1 MKRSY
6 LLVYAL
12 VIMSLIF
19 MVVIKITDNNLE
31 QSKINTIYIDNLK
44 KKYEYESAA
53 HLFISKLTNEDID
66 ELKQKL
72 KNDSFSIKIPLTNE
86 IDNIKNAKVSLKD
99 ENLLIEI
106 GKNDGI
112 YKAEIKIAEIKQ
124 PNNLIEI
131 IKDDFSK
138 ENLLD
143 LINEDFVSIDDV
155 SIETKKSDNDIFVL
169 SKYNSISNIESQ
181 LTHESDKKVIE
192 NNSVDDELNLKDT
205 SDEIKEINN
214 SEKGK
219 QEDNSSKTDNID
231 DNSKDIVH
239 PDLEK
244 TTEEEREKNKSED
257 KEIESSEKSDLEIS
271 VNENYIFGPNVN
283 FSSKQSIKTK
293 GLLFIDEN
301 TVIDAPLYS
310 HTGLII
316 MSGHPKIIKGEIEFR
331 GKIINNTDIKLDYLT
346 YTEDDN
352 YVFEMLNINK
362 FSTDYKIESFVIR

>member
-19 MVVIKITDNNLE
+19 MVVIKITDNNIE

-72 KNDSFSIKIPLTNE
+72 ENDSFSIKIPLTNE

-143 LINEDFVSIDDV
+143 LINEDFVSINDV
-155 SIETKKSDNDIFVL
+155 SITSKNSDDNVFVL
-169 SKYNSISNIESQ
+169 SKYDSISKFKS
-181 LTHESDKKVIE
+181 LTTPE
-192 NNSVDDELNLKDT
+192 NDDLNPKDT
-205 SDEIKEINN
+205 NGEITKINN
-214 SEKGK
+214 NEKVEEK
-219 QEDNSSKTDNID
+219 DNSSDTDNLGDISKDRMKTD
-231 DNSKDIVH
+231 
-239 PDLEK
+239 LEQIA
-244 TTEEEREKNKSED
+244 EEEREKNKSED

-271 VNENYIFGPNVN
+271 ADENYILGPNVN
-283 FSSKQSIKTK
+283 FSSNESIKTK
-293 GLLFIDEN
+293 GILFIDEK
-301 TVIDAPLYS
+301 TIIDTPLFS

-316 MSGHPKIIKGEIEFR
+316 LNGNPKIIKGEIEFR

-352 YVFEMLNINK
+352 YIFEMLNINK
-362 FSTDYKIESFVIR
+362 FTTDYKIESFVIR

>member
-12 VIMSLIF
+12 VIMSLLF
-19 MVVIKITDNNLE
+19 MVVLKITDNTIE

-53 HLFISKLTNEDID
+53 HLFISQLTNEDIK
-66 ELKQKL
+66 ELKHRL
-72 KNDSFSIKIPLTNE
+72 KNSSTYIKIPLTYE
-86 IDNIKNAKVSLKD
+86 IDNIKNAGIKLKD
-99 ENLLIEI
+99 EDILIEI
-106 GKNDGI
+106 GKNDDT
-112 YKAEIKIAEIKQ
+112 YKAEIKITEIRE
-124 PNNLIEI
+124 PINLEELIRENL
-131 IKDDFSK
+131 SK
-138 ENLLD
+138 ENIIS

-192 NNSVDDELNLKDT
+192 NNSVEDKLNLKDT

-244 TTEEEREKNKSED
+244 TTEEEREINKPAD
-257 KEIESSEKSDLEIS
+257 KEIETSENSDLEIS
-271 VNENYIFGPNVN
+271 SKENYILGPKVN
-283 FSSKQSIKTK
+283 LSSNKSIKTK
-293 GLLFIDEN
+293 GILFIDEN
-301 TVIDAPLYS
+301 TIIDAPSYS
-310 HTGLII
+310 HTGLVII
-316 MSGHPKIIKGEIEFR
+316 DGNPKIIKGEIEFR
-331 GKIINNTDIKLDYLT
+331 GKLINTNDIKLDYLT

-352 YVFEMLNINK
+352 YVFDMLNIEK
-362 FSTDYKIESFVIR
+362 FTTDYKIESFVIR

>member
-72 KNDSFSIKIPLTNE
+72 ENDSFSIKIPLTNE

-143 LINEDFVSIDDV
+143 LINEDFVSINDV
-155 SIETKKSDNDIFVL
+155 SITSKNSDDNVFVL
-169 SKYNSISNIESQ
+169 SKYDSISKFKS
-181 LTHESDKKVIE
+181 LTTPE
-192 NNSVDDELNLKDT
+192 NDDLNPKDT
-205 SDEIKEINN
+205 NGEITEINN
-214 SEKGK
+214 NEKVEEK
-219 QEDNSSKTDNID
+219 DNSSDTDNLGDISKDRMKTD
-231 DNSKDIVH
+231 
-239 PDLEK
+239 LEQI
-244 TTEEEREKNKSED
+244 TEEEREKNKSED